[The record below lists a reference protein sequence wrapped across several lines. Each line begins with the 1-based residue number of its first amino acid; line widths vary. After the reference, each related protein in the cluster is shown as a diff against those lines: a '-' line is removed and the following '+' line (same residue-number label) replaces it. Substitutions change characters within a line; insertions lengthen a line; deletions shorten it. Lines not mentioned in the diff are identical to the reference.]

1 MQFGFNLPISGP
13 VLSPDHITRLVQAGE
28 AIGYDYLTLT
38 DHVLLPDMA
47 APGYPYTESGEF
59 MSSGPTQRH
68 EQLAA
73 AAFIAAKT
81 SRVRIVLAVMVV
93 PHRPAVIAAKTLA
106 TIDYLSGGRLTVGIG
121 AGWLEAESNAVV
133 LTPFKERGAVTD
145 EYVRAFRALWTEH
158 KPLIDGRYVQVEGT
172 MLLEPKPVQRPI
184 PIWVGGESGPSLR
197 RAARLGDAWYPIGS
211 NQKALYD
218 TLPRFAAGIVR
229 LRKLTAEAG
238 RAADAVAVTYR
249 VKRYGAAVGAI
260 ATDGERRLF
269 SGSDADIIADL
280 RALRDLG
287 VVALDFDFE
296 MDDVNASLAEMRR
309 FREQVLAKV

>member
-1 MQFGFNLPISGP
+1 MS
-13 VLSPDHITRLVQAGE
+13 
-28 AIGYDYLTLT
+28 
-38 DHVLLPDMA
+38 

-59 MSSGPTQRH
+59 MSAAPTQRH

-81 SRVRIVLAVMVV
+81 SRVRIVLAVLVV
-93 PHRPAVIAAKTLA
+93 PHRPAVVAAKTLA

-133 LTPFKERGAVTD
+133 MTPFKERGAVTD
-145 EYVRAFRALWTEH
+145 EYVQAFRALWTEH
-158 KPLIDGRYVQVEGT
+158 KPVIDGKYVKVDGT
-172 MLLEPKPVQRPI
+172 MLLEPKPVQQPI

-211 NQKALYD
+211 NRNALYD
-218 TLPRFAAGIVR
+218 TLPRFAAGIAR

-238 RAADAVAVTYR
+238 RKADAVAVTYR
-249 VKRYGAAVGAI
+249 VKRYGEAVGAI

-269 SGSDADIIADL
+269 SGTDAEIVADL

-309 FREQVLAKV
+309 FREEVLAKV